1 MGIKKI
7 SKILPQ
13 EGQNIT
19 NYINAISEEK
29 KEYFVPFSANYLKYP
44 DTVRNALKKDGK
56 DLKDA
61 RINYFT
67 KNGIGQLT
75 LEYNVFDGENITPQK
90 LVLAIGEMNEGTE
103 TTRGQVQEIM
113 KMLLLT
119 AKNYSQIEGFENY
132 VARIQ
137 KLGWT
142 VTNEC
147 VDIAG
152 ISRKDGEV
160 DVKRTIFTQ
169 DERMNITKEDIEQNQ
184 KDHFSRIERHFG
196 KTIEK
201 YIIEGYKGLSV
212 PTWNVELTAK
222 KKEIMDYE
230 QSKKKRK
237 VDERTMLG
245 ATFTKMNPLFETESI
260 ALSTVVMDKVYRDTI
275 NKYLE
280 GLPDTGE
287 IEKTYITT
295 YLQIREEYLKTHD
308 ENSKAKL
315 QDFLSTLSTR
325 LELARGD
332 KRKDIRKVAAAKLGK
347 EIEIQGYEEEN
358 IETERRLGEEEKAQ
372 ALIEMRKKSGPS
384 ADDGMEI

>member
-7 SKILPQ
+7 SNKLPQ
-13 EGQNIT
+13 DGQNIT
-19 NYINAISEEK
+19 NYINTIGEEK
-29 KEYFVPFSANYLKYP
+29 KEYFVPFSTSYLKYS
-44 DTVRNALKKDGK
+44 DTIRNALKKLGK

-103 TTRGQVQEIM
+103 ATRGQVQEIM

-132 VARIQ
+132 VARTQ

-147 VDIAG
+147 IDIAG
-152 ISRKDGEV
+152 ITRQDGEV

-169 DERMNITKEDIEQNQ
+169 DERMNITKEDIEKNQ
-184 KDHFSRIERHFG
+184 KEHFSRMEGQFG

-212 PTWNVELTAK
+212 PTWNEKLLAK

-230 QSKKKRK
+230 RSKKKGK
-237 VDERTMLG
+237 VDETKLLG
-245 ATFTKMNPLFETESI
+245 AAFLNMVPVAETEHNYI
-260 ALSTVVMDKVYRDTI
+260 IERAYGKNI

-280 GLPDTGE
+280 SLPDTGE
-287 IEKTYITT
+287 IEKSYITT
-295 YLQIREEYLKTHD
+295 YLEIREEYLRTRDD
-308 ENSKAKL
+308 ESKAKL
-315 QDFLSTLSTR
+315 QDFLSRLSIR
-325 LELARGD
+325 LELAKGD
-332 KRKDIRKVAAAKLGK
+332 SRKDIRKVAAAKLGK

-358 IETERRLGEEEKAQ
+358 IETERKLGEEEKAQ
-372 ALIEMRKKSGPS
+372 VLSEIRKKTGPS
-384 ADDGMEI
+384 ADDGMEL